1 MCLVFLLILFC
12 SRMLNRDEVMNI
24 WRLGSYEDF
33 VGEMSLYLMH
43 SVILS
48 QWRECR
54 MGVI

>member
-1 MCLVFLLILFC
+1 
-12 SRMLNRDEVMNI
+12 MLNRDEVMNI

-54 MGVI
+54 MGVIWHN